1 MRLLKKPNMKTL
13 NGVHHVTAIT
23 NDAQRNVDFYTG
35 LLGLRLVKK
44 TVNFDDPQSYH
55 LYYGDGRGT
64 PGTILTFFVWP
75 AAGNGRVG
83 SGEPSRVAF
92 EVPAG
97 SLAWWRERL
106 TKAGVELKEDG
117 QFFGVHTVSF
127 ADPDGMQLE
136 LVESNTPREVEIWT
150 TGEVGQDAAIRTIA
164 GVTLTR
170 TARAS
175 SDELYAKQLGFRE
188 TGTEGGRRRF
198 VSGENSSAGF
208 IDVVEPEKAGPGRM
222 GAGTIHH
229 LAFRTPDDASQGEW
243 LKKITGL
250 GLHVSPV
257 MDRNYFHSIY
267 FREPSGILF
276 EIATDGPGFAVDEPA
291 ETLGEALK
299 LPAQYEKARRQLEA
313 ILRPIHLVQRA
324 AASESEARA

>member
-1 MRLLKKPNMKTL
+1 MKTL

-55 LYYGDGRGT
+55 LYYGDARGT

-75 AAGNGRVG
+75 GASKGRVG
-83 SGEPSRVAF
+83 PGEPSKVAF

-97 SLAWWRERL
+97 SLSSWRQRL
-106 TKAGVELKEDG
+106 ANSGVPITENG
-117 QFFGVHTVSF
+117 NVFGAATISF
-127 ADPDGMQLE
+127 PDPDGMQLE
-136 LVESNTPREVEIWT
+136 LVESSVSRNTEIWT
-150 TGEVGQDAAIRTIA
+150 TAEVDKDKSIRTIA

-170 TARAS
+170 ASKAS
-175 SDELYAKQLGFRE
+175 SDELYTKHLGFRE
-188 TGTEGGRRRF
+188 TGADGGRRRF
-198 VSGENSSAGF
+198 TTGDGSASGF
-208 IDVVEPEKAGPGRM
+208 IDVVEPEKTGFGRM

-229 LAFRTPDDASQGEW
+229 LAFRTPDDATQLEW
-243 LKKITGL
+243 LQKIDSL
-250 GLHVSPV
+250 GLQVSPL

-299 LPAQYEKARRQLEA
+299 LPAQYERARNQLEA
-313 ILRPIHLVQRA
+313 ILPPIHVAGQA
-324 AASESEARA
+324 ANSRTGGARA

>member
-1 MRLLKKPNMKTL
+1 MNRL

-75 AAGNGRVG
+75 GASNGRVG

-97 SLAWWRERL
+97 SLGWWRERL
-106 TKAGVELKEDG
+106 NQAGVEVGEG
-117 QFFGVHTVSF
+117 GRAFAAETITF
-127 ADPDGMQLE
+127 ADPDGMQVE
-136 LVESNTPREVEIWT
+136 VVESSAPREVQIWT
-150 TGEVGQDAAIRTIA
+150 TAEVGQEAAIRTIA

-175 SDELYAKQLGFRE
+175 SDELYTKQLGFRE
-188 TGTEGGRRRF
+188 IGAEGGRRRF
-198 VSGENSSAGF
+198 VSVEDSAAGF
-208 IDVVEPEKAGPGRM
+208 IDVVEPQKAGRGRM
-222 GAGTIHH
+222 GADTIHH
-229 LAFRTPDDASQGEW
+229 IALRTP
-243 LKKITGL
+243 
-250 GLHVSPV
+250 
-257 MDRNYFHSIY
+257 
-267 FREPSGILF
+267 
-276 EIATDGPGFAVDEPA
+276 
-291 ETLGEALK
+291 
-299 LPAQYEKARRQLEA
+299 
-313 ILRPIHLVQRA
+313 
-324 AASESEARA
+324 

>member
-1 MRLLKKPNMKTL
+1 MKTL

-23 NDAQRNVDFYTG
+23 QDAQRNVDFYTG

-75 AAGNGRVG
+75 GATAGRVG
-83 SGEPSRVAF
+83 SGEPSKLAF
-92 EVPAG
+92 EVPTG
-97 SLAWWRERL
+97 SLPWWRRRL
-106 TKAGVELKEDG
+106 SEAGVDAREDATV
-117 QFFGVHTVSF
+117 FGAQTISF
-127 ADPDGMQLE
+127 ADPDGMKLA
-136 LVESNTPREVEIWT
+136 LVESKAPRDVEVWT
-150 TGEVGQDAAIRTIA
+150 GSGVGQDTAIRTIA

-175 SDELYAKQLGFRE
+175 SDELYTKHLGLKE
-188 TGTEGGRRRF
+188 IGTEGGQRRF
-198 VSGENSSAGF
+198 VTGEGSGAGF
-208 IDVVEPEKAGPGRM
+208 VDVVEPETSGSGRM

-229 LAFRTPDDASQGEW
+229 IAFRTPDDTAQGEW
-243 LKKITGL
+243 LSKLTGL

-276 EIATDGPGFAVDEPA
+276 EIATDGPGFAIDEPA
-291 ETLGEALK
+291 ETLGESLR

-313 ILRPIHLVQRA
+313 ILPPIHLPQRA
-324 AASESEARA
+324 AQINQEVRA

>member
-1 MRLLKKPNMKTL
+1 MKTL
-13 NGVHHVTAIT
+13 NGIHHVTAIT

-75 AAGNGRVG
+75 GGSKGKAG
-83 SGEPSRVAF
+83 SGEPSKIAF

-97 SLAWWRERL
+97 SLGWWRQRL
-106 TKAGVELKEDG
+106 QAAQLEVNANETV
-117 QFFGVHTVSF
+117 FGASTLSF
-127 ADPDGMQLE
+127 SDPDGMSLE
-136 LVESNTPREVEIWT
+136 LVESGTSRDTQIWT
-150 TGEVGQDAAIRTIA
+150 TGEIALDKAIRTIA
-164 GVTLTR
+164 GVTLTPR
-170 TARAS
+170 RSGSAS
-175 SDELYAKQLGFRE
+175 AELYKKELGFRE
-188 TGTEGGRRRF
+188 IGTEGNRRRF
-198 VSGENSSAGF
+198 VSGESAAAGF
-208 IDVVEPEKAGPGRM
+208 IDVVEPQNTGYGRM

-229 LAFRTPDDASQGEW
+229 IAFRTPDDDTQIEW
-243 LKKITGL
+243 LRKLTSL
-250 GLHVSPV
+250 GLQVSPV

-291 ETLGEALK
+291 ETLGEELK
-299 LPAQYEKARRQLEA
+299 LPAQYEPARKQLEA
-313 ILRPIHLVQRA
+313 ILPPIHTTQDIGSENHEVRA
-324 AASESEARA
+324 

>member
-1 MRLLKKPNMKTL
+1 MKTL

-23 NDAQRNVDFYTG
+23 KDAQRNVDFYTG

-75 AAGNGRVG
+75 GATAGRVG
-83 SGEPSRVAF
+83 SGEPSRLAF

-97 SLAWWRERL
+97 SLPWWRRRL
-106 TKAGVELKEDG
+106 TEAGVDVKEDG
-117 QFFGVHTVSF
+117 SVFGAQTISF
-127 ADPDGMQLE
+127 ADPDSMKVELLE
-136 LVESNTPREVEIWT
+136 SSAPRDVEIWT
-150 TGEVGQDAAIRTIA
+150 GSGVGQDTAIRTIA
-164 GVTLTR
+164 GVILTR
-170 TARAS
+170 TAKPS
-175 SDELYAKQLGFRE
+175 SDELYTQHLGFKE
-188 TGTEGGRRRF
+188 TGAEGGRRRF
-198 VSGENSSAGF
+198 ATGEGSAAGF
-208 IDVVEPEKAGPGRM
+208 IDVVEPETAGHGRM

-229 LAFRTPDDASQGEW
+229 IAFRTADDATQLEW
-243 LKKITGL
+243 LKKISGL
-250 GLHVSPV
+250 GLQVSPV

-291 ETLGEALK
+291 DTLGESLK
-299 LPAQYEKARRQLEA
+299 LPAQYERARKQLEA
-313 ILRPIHLVQRA
+313 ILPPINLPQRA
-324 AASESEARA
+324 AVSNQEVRA

>member
-1 MRLLKKPNMKTL
+1 MKTL

-75 AAGNGRVG
+75 GGSIGRVG

-92 EVPAG
+92 EVPAN
-97 SLAWWRERL
+97 SLPWWRQRL
-106 TKAGVELKEDG
+106 SAAGVDVNENG
-117 QFFGVHTVSF
+117 RVFGSETISF
-127 ADPDGMQLE
+127 SDPDGMELE
-136 LVESNTPREVEIWT
+136 LVESSAPRDVQIWT
-150 TGEVGQDAAIRTIA
+150 GSGVGRDAAIRTIA

-175 SDELYAKQLGFRE
+175 SDQLYTEQLQFRE
-188 TGTEGGRRRF
+188 IGTEGGRRRF
-198 VSGENSSAGF
+198 TTGDGSATGF
-208 IDVVEPEKAGPGRM
+208 IDVVEGAANTRGRM

-229 LAFRTPDDASQGEW
+229 IAFRTPDDATQVEW
-243 LKKITGL
+243 LDELTAL

-276 EIATDGPGFAVDEPA
+276 EIATDGPGFAVDEAA

-299 LPAQYEKARRQLEA
+299 LPAQYERARAQLEA
-313 ILRPIHLVQRA
+313 ILPPIHLPQGVTAGTGEVRA
-324 AASESEARA
+324 

>member
-1 MRLLKKPNMKTL
+1 MKTL

-75 AAGNGRVG
+75 GGTKGRVG
-83 SGEPSRVAF
+83 SGEPSKVAF

-97 SLAWWRERL
+97 SLPFWRGRL
-106 TKAGVELKEDG
+106 GEAGLEVKEDG
-117 QFFGVHTVSF
+117 TVFGGQTISF
-127 ADPDGMQLE
+127 ADPDGMGLE
-136 LVESNTPREVEIWT
+136 LVESSAPREVEIWT
-150 TGEVGQDAAIRTIA
+150 GSGIGLDSAIRTIA

-175 SDELYAKQLGFRE
+175 SDELYTKQLGFRE
-188 TGTEGGRRRF
+188 LGSEGGRRRF
-198 VSGENSSAGF
+198 VTGEGPSAGF
-208 IDVVEPEKAGPGRM
+208 VDVVEPGSAGSGRM

-229 LAFRTPDDASQGEW
+229 LAFRTPDNETQLEW

-276 EIATDGPGFAVDEPA
+276 EIATDSPGFAVDEPA

-299 LPAQYEKARRQLEA
+299 LPAQYEKARTQLEA
-313 ILRPIHLVQRA
+313 ILPPLHVA
-324 AASESEARA
+324 AQAQNGRNGE

>member
-1 MRLLKKPNMKTL
+1 MKTL

-75 AAGNGRVG
+75 GAGNGRVG

-97 SLAWWRERL
+97 SLGWWRERL
-106 TKAGVELKEDG
+106 ATAGVEVKEDG
-117 QFFGVHTVSF
+117 TVLGAQTISLT
-127 ADPDGMQLE
+127 DPDGMQVE
-136 LVESNTPREVEIWT
+136 LVESSAPRNVQIWT
-150 TGEVGQDAAIRTIA
+150 TGEVAQEAAIRTIA

-175 SDELYAKQLGFRE
+175 SDELYTKQLGFRE
-188 TGTEGGRRRF
+188 IGTEGGRRRF
-198 VSGENSSAGF
+198 VSGEDAATGF
-208 IDVVEPEKAGPGRM
+208 IDVVAPEKTGPGRM

-229 LAFRTPDDASQGEW
+229 IAFRTPDDLTQLEW
-243 LKKITGL
+243 LEQLTGL
-250 GLHVSPV
+250 GLGVSPV

-291 ETLGEALK
+291 ETLGEGLK
-299 LPAQYEKARRQLEA
+299 LPAQYEKARRQIEA
-313 ILRPIHLVQRA
+313 ILPPIHPAGRTV
-324 AASESEARA
+324 ASKNEVSA

>member
-1 MRLLKKPNMKTL
+1 MNTL

-55 LYYGDGRGT
+55 LYYGDGHGT
-64 PGTILTFFVWP
+64 PGTILTFFVW
-75 AAGNGRVG
+75 AGASKGRVG
-83 SGEPSRVAF
+83 SVEPSGVGF
-92 EVPAG
+92 EVPVG
-97 SLAWWRERL
+97 SLGSWRERL
-106 TKAGVELKEDG
+106 TSAGVEVEENG
-117 QFFGVHTVSF
+117 TVFGAQTISF
-127 ADPDGMQLE
+127 IDPDGMKVE
-136 LVESNTPREVEIWT
+136 LVESSAPRNVQIWT
-150 TGEVGQDAAIRTIA
+150 TAEVGQQAAIRAIA

-170 TARAS
+170 GARAS
-175 SDELYAKQLGFRE
+175 SDELYTKQLGFQE
-188 TGTEGGRRRF
+188 IGTEGGRRRF
-198 VSGENSSAGF
+198 VSGEDAAAGF
-208 IDVVEPEKAGPGRM
+208 IDVVEPEKTGPGRM

-229 LAFRTPDDASQGEW
+229 LAFRTPDDAAQGEW

-276 EIATDGPGFAVDEPA
+276 EIATDGPGFAVDEPS

-299 LPAQYEKARRQLEA
+299 LPAQYERARTQLEA
-313 ILRPIHLVQRA
+313 ILPPIHVTQRA
-324 AASESEARA
+324 TESTSGVRA

>member
-1 MRLLKKPNMKTL
+1 MKTL

-64 PGTILTFFVWP
+64 PGTILTFFVWSG
-75 AAGNGRVG
+75 ASSGRVG
-83 SGEPSRVAF
+83 SGEPSRVSF

-97 SLAWWRERL
+97 SLGWWRERL
-106 TKAGVELKEDG
+106 TRAGVEAKEDG
-117 QFFGVHTVSF
+117 TVFGAPTVSF
-127 ADPDGMQLE
+127 ADPDGMELE
-136 LVESNTPREVEIWT
+136 LVESSVPRDVEIWT
-150 TGEVGQDAAIRTIA
+150 AAEVGQDAAIRTIA

-170 TARAS
+170 AERAS
-175 SDELYAKQLGFRE
+175 SDELYTKQLGFRE
-188 TGTEGGRRRF
+188 IGTESGRRRF
-198 VSGENSSAGF
+198 VTGEGSAAGF
-208 IDVVEPEKAGPGRM
+208 IDVVEPAKKGFGRM

-229 LAFRTPDDASQGEW
+229 LAFRTPDDATQIEW
-243 LKKITGL
+243 LKTITGL

-276 EIATDGPGFAVDEPA
+276 EIATEGPGFAVDEPA

-299 LPAQYEKARRQLEA
+299 LPAQYERARTQLEA
-313 ILRPIHLVQRA
+313 ILPPIHVARRA
-324 AASESEARA
+324 GGVAEVRA

>member
-1 MRLLKKPNMKTL
+1 MQKL

-23 NDAQRNVDFYTG
+23 KDAQRNVDFYTG

-75 AAGNGRVG
+75 GATKGRVG
-83 SGEPSRVAF
+83 SGEPSTVAF

-97 SLAWWRERL
+97 SLPFWRGRL
-106 TKAGVELKEDG
+106 GEAGVELKENG
-117 QFFGVHTVSF
+117 NVFGNSTISF
-127 ADPDGMQLE
+127 EDPDGMGVE
-136 LVESNTPREVEIWT
+136 LVESGTLRNVEIWT
-150 TGEVGQDAAIRTIA
+150 HPGIGADSAIRTIA

-175 SDELYAKQLGFRE
+175 SDELYTGHLGFQGV
-188 TGTEGGRRRF
+188 GTEGGRHRF
-198 VSGENSSAGF
+198 LTGDGSATGF
-208 IDVVEPEKAGPGRM
+208 IDVVEPKTAGSGRM

-229 LAFRTPDDASQGEW
+229 LAFRTPDDATQGEW

-276 EIATDGPGFAVDEPA
+276 EVATDGPGFAVDEPA
-291 ETLGEALK
+291 ERLGETLK
-299 LPAQYEKARRQLEA
+299 LPAQYERARTQIEA
-313 ILRPIHLVQRA
+313 ILPPIHVPQRPA
-324 AASESEARA
+324 AEVRA

>member
-1 MRLLKKPNMKTL
+1 MKTL
-13 NGVHHVTAIT
+13 NGLHHVTAIT

-75 AAGNGRVG
+75 GGSKGRVG

-92 EVPAG
+92 EVPAN
-97 SLAWWRERL
+97 SLPWWRQRL
-106 TKAGVELKEDG
+106 SGAGVEVNDNGKV
-117 QFFGVHTVSF
+117 FGSETISF
-127 ADPDGMQLE
+127 ADPDGMEVE
-136 LVESNTPREVEIWT
+136 LVESSAPRDVQIWT
-150 TGEVGQDAAIRTIA
+150 GSGVDQDSAIRTIA

-175 SDELYAKQLGFRE
+175 SDELYTTQLGFRE

-198 VSGENSSAGF
+198 ATGEASAMGF
-208 IDVVEPEKAGPGRM
+208 IDVVEPAAGGLGRM

-229 LAFRTPDDASQGEW
+229 IAFRTPDDATQGEW
-243 LKKITGL
+243 LRKLTGL
-250 GLHVSPV
+250 ALHVSPV

-276 EIATDGPGFAVDEPA
+276 EVATDGPGFAVDEAA

-299 LPAQYEKARRQLEA
+299 LPAQYERARTQLEA
-313 ILRPIHLVQRA
+313 ILPPIHLPQRVAGSA
-324 AASESEARA
+324 AEVRA